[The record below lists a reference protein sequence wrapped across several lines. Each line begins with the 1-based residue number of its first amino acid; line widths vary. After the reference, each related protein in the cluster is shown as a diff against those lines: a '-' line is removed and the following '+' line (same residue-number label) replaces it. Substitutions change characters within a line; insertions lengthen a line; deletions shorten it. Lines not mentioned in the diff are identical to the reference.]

1 MEAKFLLIVKV
12 PRGVIV
18 RDRPAPD
25 SMGAARMRTEPVG
38 KSLNAY
44 IIVNIQGVDYA
55 GLVPQNPLR
64 PEWVRVAE
72 ADHSIEYVEVIK
84 LEGDSASQQVSDAAV
99 QRLADAV
106 DNMADAIL
114 ALTKKQE

>member
-1 MEAKFLLIVKV
+1 MDPKYLLIVKV

-55 GLVPQNPLR
+55 GLIPQNPLK

-72 ADHSIEYVEVIK
+72 ADHSIEYVDVIK
-84 LEGDSASQQVSDAAV
+84 LESTSTALSTEAV
-99 QRLADAV
+99 VRMADAV
-106 DNMADAIL
+106 ENLAEAIW
-114 ALTKKQE
+114 ALSKKKEA

>member
-1 MEAKFLLIVKV
+1 MEAKYLLIVKV

-38 KSLNAY
+38 KSLMAY
-44 IIVNIQGVDYA
+44 IIINIQGVDYA
-55 GLVPQNPLR
+55 GLMPQNPLR

-72 ADHSIEYVEVIK
+72 ADHSIEYVEVTELEKSSDNAMVEAVNRQEKKKKK
-84 LEGDSASQQVSDAAV
+84 LAEAFWA
-99 QRLADAV
+99 
-106 DNMADAIL
+106 MA
-114 ALTKKQE
+114 KKA

>member
-1 MEAKFLLIVKV
+1 MEAKYLLIVKV

-55 GLVPQNPLR
+55 GLMPQNPLR

-72 ADHSIEYVEVIK
+72 ADHSIEYVEVIPR
-84 LEGDSASQQVSDAAV
+84 EGTSTALSAEAV
-99 QRLADAV
+99 NRLADAV
-106 DNMADAIL
+106 ENMAEAIW
-114 ALTKKQE
+114 ALSKNKVQ